1 MPGKIL
7 IVDDEPQALNE
18 MTEFF
23 RRREL
28 DVTGTSDPKAAL
40 DAVVHADSLGAV
52 ITDLKMPQV
61 DGFRII
67 AAAHERRLAGRLVSV
82 IAITGHAT
90 EEDERRAFRTGATHF
105 FSKPLELRA
114 VLKAL
119 KTPGAIPEDTLA
131 KLRRAREC
139 R

>member
-7 IVDDEPQALNE
+7 IVDDEPQAVRE

-28 DVTGTSDPKAAL
+28 DVSGTSDPKAAL
-40 DAVVHADSLGAV
+40 DAIAHADSLGAV
-52 ITDLKMPQV
+52 ITDLKMPQR
-61 DGFRII
+61 DGFHII
-67 AAAHERRLAGRLVSV
+67 AAAHERRLAGRLATI

-90 EEDERRAFRTGATHF
+90 EEDERRAIESGATHF
-105 FSKPLELRA
+105 FSKPIDLRA
-114 VLKAL
+114 VLQAL
-119 KTPGAIPEDTLA
+119 RTPRVVPEDTPA
-131 KLRRAREC
+131 ELRRAREC